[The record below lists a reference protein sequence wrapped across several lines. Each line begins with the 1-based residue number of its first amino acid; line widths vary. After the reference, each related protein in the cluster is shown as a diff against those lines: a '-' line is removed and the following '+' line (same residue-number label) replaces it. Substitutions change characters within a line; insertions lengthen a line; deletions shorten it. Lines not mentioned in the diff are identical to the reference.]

1 MLIIIILYSLTSPVL
16 PTCLPHFTHMP
27 PPFYPHASPVLP
39 TYSIKLPPFYPH
51 GRFFSPI
58 LPTCATS
65 IELFPPFYHHVY
77 YVSPILPTCKKTERT
92 DFPHFTHMVGFFP
105 RFTHMPPPFYSHLK
119 STSRF
124 TATIDV
130 SDRHFHSYLE
140 KKRGKF

>member
-16 PTCLPHFTHMP
+16 PTCLPHFTHML

-77 YVSPILPTCKKTERT
+77 YVSPILPTCKKYRKN
-92 DFPHFTHMVGFFP
+92 
-105 RFTHMPPPFYSHLK
+105 RFPPFYPHGGIFPPFYPHLK
-119 STSRF
+119 SISRF